1 MTGQTPGAHEP
12 VKGLPPEE
20 LPPVSGPLTGSPDV
34 PLDGAVPPGAAAS
47 GDVPP
52 PPRQNAYITELL
64 RGSAV
69 TTILAIVL
77 AMLVGGVLIAL
88 TDSDVQEAAGYFFAR
103 PGDTFAAIWNAVY
116 GGYEALFRGA
126 VFNYRAD
133 DFATQIRPLTNALG
147 FAAPL
152 IAAGL
157 GVALAFRVGL
167 FNIGARGQMLIGA
180 IFAALVTF
188 NLQLPLW
195 LHLPLTLLAGI
206 LGGALWGGLVGLLKA
221 RTGAHEVILTIMLN
235 YVAYYLLLWMIRTP
249 ELLQRPGT
257 NQPISSPTPATAQ
270 FPDLFGPQFPLLDWG
285 FVVVVIATVVVWWVI
300 ERSSLGLRMRSVGEN
315 PHAARAAGISVQR
328 IYVYAML
335 FAGGLAGLAAMNQIQ
350 GSVTTGFTGTIDAGI
365 GFDAITVALLGRS
378 RAWGTFAAGLLFGA
392 LKAGSF
398 SMQAQ
403 GIPVDIVLVVQSLIV
418 LFIAAPPLLRT
429 VFFLPKTDAEKAAK
443 ARAKAAKR
451 RPETPTKAVSAS

>member
-1 MTGQTPGAHEP
+1 MTGTTPGADDART
-12 VKGLPPEE
+12 GLPPEQ
-20 LPPVSGPLTGSPDV
+20 LPPVKGPLTGEP
-34 PLDGAVPPGAAAS
+34 A
-47 GDVPP
+47 VPP
-52 PPRQNAYITELL
+52 PPRANVLVKELM

-77 AMLVGGVLIAL
+77 AMVVGGILIAL
-88 TDSDVQEAAGYFFAR
+88 TDDDVQESAVYFFAR
-103 PGDTFAAIWNAVY
+103 PGDTFAAIWSSVY

-126 VFNYRAD
+126 VFNPRGA
-133 DFATQIRPLTNALG
+133 DFAAQIRPLTNSLG

-167 FNIGARGQMLIGA
+167 FNIGARGQMLVGA
-180 IFAALVTF
+180 IFAAFFAF
-188 NLQLPLW
+188 NLDMPMW
-195 LHLPLTLLAGI
+195 AHLPLTLLAGI
-206 LGGALWGGLVGLLKA
+206 IGGAIWGGIVGILKA

-249 ELLQRPGT
+249 GLLQKPGT
-257 NQPISSPTPATAQ
+257 NQPVTAATPETAQ
-270 FPDLFGPQFPLLDWG
+270 FPELFGPSFPLLDWG
-285 FVVVVIATVVVWWVI
+285 FIVVILATVAVWWVV
-300 ERSSLGLRMRSVGEN
+300 EFSSLGMRMRAVGEN
-315 PHAARAAGISVQR
+315 PFAARAAGISVKR

-378 RAWGTFAAGLLFGA
+378 RAWGTFAAGILFGA

-403 GIPVDIVLVVQSLIV
+403 GIPVDIVLVVQALIV

-429 VFFLPKTDAEKAAK
+429 IFFLPKTDAERAAK
-443 ARAKAAKR
+443 ARAKAAK
-451 RPETPTKAVSAS
+451 KAVTA

>member
-1 MTGQTPGAHEP
+1 MSHSTPPAGNVPA
-12 VKGLPPEE
+12 GLPPEQ
-20 LPPVSGPLTGSPDV
+20 LPPVSGPLTGHEQ
-34 PLDGAVPPGAAAS
+34 G
-47 GDVPP
+47 
-52 PPRQNAYITELL
+52 PPRTSIFVKELL

-77 AMLVGGVLIAL
+77 ALIVGGILIAF
-88 TDSDVQEAAGYFFAR
+88 TDEDVQAASVYFFAR
-103 PGDTFAAIWNAVY
+103 PGDTFVAIWQSVY

-126 VFNYRAD
+126 VFNYKAA
-133 DFATQIRPLTNALG
+133 DFAAQIRPLTNALG

-180 IFAALVTF
+180 MFAALFTF
-188 NLQLPLW
+188 HIDLPMW
-195 LHLPLTLLAGI
+195 LHLPLTLIAGI
-206 LGGALWGGLVGLLKA
+206 VGGALWGGLVGVLKA

-249 ELLQRPGT
+249 GLLQREGT
-257 NQPISSPTPATAQ
+257 NQPITAATPETAQ
-270 FPDLFGPQFPLLDWG
+270 FPDLFGPRFPQLDWG
-285 FVVVVIATVVVWWVI
+285 FVIVIVATIVVWWVI
-300 ERSSLGLRMRSVGEN
+300 ERSSLGLRMRAVGEN

-328 IYVYAML
+328 IYIYAML
-335 FAGGLAGLAAMNQIQ
+335 FAGGLAGLAAMNQVQ
-350 GSVTTGFTGTIDAGI
+350 GSVTTGFTAAIDAGI

-378 RAWGTFAAGLLFGA
+378 RAWGTFAAGILFGA

-418 LFIAAPPLLRT
+418 LFIAAPPLLRA
-429 VFFLPKTDAEKAAK
+429 VFFLPKTDQEKAAQ
-443 ARAKAAKR
+443 ARAKAAKQR
-451 RPETPTKAVSAS
+451 AKAVEDKAVAS